1 MAEGLQRE
9 AVTWQVAMR
18 PGPEKF
24 SQQLLQGTV
33 VKDLFR
39 RVVPGIC
46 RNVFCLTLYCDPSP
60 LPTNFRRTSVFGKT
74 KEGIAAMMSMER
86 GMRAEWP
93 RTDSG
98 TGQGQEVTRD
108 T

>member
-18 PGPEKF
+18 PGPEKS
-24 SQQLLQGTV
+24 SQQLPRGTA
-33 VKDLFR
+33 VKELFR

-46 RNVFCLTLYCDPSP
+46 CDVFCLTLCCDPSP
-60 LPTNFRRTSVFGKT
+60 LPPNFRRASVFGNT
-74 KEGIAAMMSMER
+74 KEGTAAMMSLER